1 MLQQDFFQTKNSQQK
16 NKSRMNLLTKMQ
28 KEKDDK
34 IRELQLLEQNLQNL
48 LLQRE
53 IFQAELFEIQ
63 SALKE
68 LENSGEDVFK
78 IVGQIMIKTDKSKV
92 KEELLDKEKILNLR
106 VKSIENQE
114 NSLAKKLEKFK
125 TELIN

>member
-1 MLQQDFFQTKNSQQK
+1 MRQQDFFQTKNSQQK

>member
-1 MLQQDFFQTKNSQQK
+1 
-16 NKSRMNLLTKMQ
+16 MNLLTKMQ